1 LPLSSGQDYHWSK
14 EYSQQVL
21 TAKTSEKHL
30 ESGSGNNPPDYV
42 RLFLNFQTI
51 YGFKCYLYK
60 CLYYEK
66 NVLTHKTKT
75 IVKKD
80 RKRNMVKM
88 NIVLPAMGE
97 GIIEATVNK
106 WLVAEGAVVK
116 EDDPLVEVATDK
128 VDSEVPSPAEG
139 TIASINAAEGSVVK
153 VGEVIAVI
161 ETNIETNPETT
172 GKIEKEVDRIRTAI
186 VEVKQE
192 KKEIEKVS
200 GDLKSRTP
208 SGKFLSPLVRSVAA
222 REDIS
227 HTELDSITGSG
238 MDGRITKEDIFKYL
252 DARKKEEKTVKTEKG
267 KESSQK
273 LSSGDEIIEMDRV
286 RRLMAEHMVL
296 SKRTSPHVTSFI
308 DADVTRLVKWRNS
321 VKERFLEAEGQKLTL
336 TPIFIDAAARALYEF
351 PMINISVVGNNIIKK
366 KNINICMATALP
378 DGNLIVPVI
387 RNANEKSL
395 TGLAKS
401 VNDLADRA
409 RKNKLKPDEI
419 TGGTFTITNFGS
431 FNNLSGTP
439 IINQPQAA
447 ILGTGAV
454 RKKPAVI
461 ETPDGDVIAIRHIM
475 ILSLSYDHR
484 VIDGALAG
492 KFLNRMKEILENY
505 SAELNLTLN

>member
-1 LPLSSGQDYHWSK
+1 M
-14 EYSQQVL
+14 
-21 TAKTSEKHL
+21 A
-30 ESGSGNNPPDYV
+30 
-42 RLFLNFQTI
+42 R
-51 YGFKCYLYK
+51 
-60 CLYYEK
+60 
-66 NVLTHKTKT
+66 
-75 IVKKD
+75 
-80 RKRNMVKM
+80 M
-88 NIVLPAMGE
+88 NIILPAMGE
-97 GIIEATVNK
+97 GVIEATINK
-106 WLVAEGAVVK
+106 WLVAEGDVVK

-139 TIASINAAEGSVVK
+139 TITSVNVAEGSVVK

-161 ETNIETNPETT
+161 ETSITENPEIK
-172 GKIEKEVDRIRTAI
+172 GKIDKEVNRIRKTI
-186 VEVKQE
+186 GDVKQE
-192 KKEIEKVS
+192 KKEIEHVS

-222 REDIS
+222 RENIS
-227 HTELDSITGSG
+227 YTELDNITGTG
-238 MDGRITKEDIFKYL
+238 MDGRITKDDIFKHL
-252 DARKKEEKTVKTEKG
+252 EERNKTEDISKPEKK
-267 KESSQK
+267 KESSEK

-286 RRLMAEHMVL
+286 RRLIAEHMVL
-296 SKRTSPHVTSFI
+296 SKKTSPHVTSFI
-308 DADVTRLVKWRNS
+308 DADVTRLVNWRNS
-321 VKERFLEAEGQKLTL
+321 VKERFQEAEGQKLTL
-336 TPIFIDAAARALYEF
+336 TPIFIDAAAKALYEF
-351 PMINISVVGNNIIKK
+351 PMINISVDGNNIIKK
-366 KNINICMATALP
+366 KNINIGMATALP

-387 RNANEKSL
+387 KNTNEKSL

-492 KFLNRMKEILENY
+492 KFLNRLKEILENY
-505 SAELNLTLN
+505 SAEIN